1 MKDFIQEVISDI
13 QLAIPKLDCT
23 VGESKEAITISS
35 SIGNSPL
42 ENTSYVKNGDTESML
57 MTIMSELSELVSDTE
72 PNGIVVEPKVDCE
85 FKVSDPFFDNL
96 DDCNGGMYPSYTM
109 KDCARVV
116 GRVAKY
122 LSAVGMLTIEKN
134 NLKNGIY
141 LRLYNRDS
149 DIRLSLRVGSIS
161 GSPIL
166 VMRFGD
172 YRNFRVV
179 TQVIDGATVSGKMN
193 FMAIEFVNTLIPHM
207 IQLSTDLIV
216 KRHRVRLQSEKIVE
230 KLFRDLGWN
239 APKKPK
245 KKPTED

>member
-1 MKDFIQEVISDI
+1 MKDFIQEVVSDI
-13 QLAIPKLDCT
+13 QLALPKLDCT
-23 VGESKEAITISS
+23 VGESNETITLSS
-35 SIGNSPL
+35 CIGDSPL
-42 ENTSYVKNGDTESML
+42 ENTSYMKNGDTESML
-57 MTIMSELSELVSDTE
+57 KMIISELSELVSDTE
-72 PNGIVVEPKVDCE
+72 PNGIVVEPKIDCE

-141 LRLYNRDS
+141 LRLHNRDS
-149 DIRLSLRVGSIS
+149 DIRLSLRIGSVS

-166 VMRFGD
+166 IMRFGD
-172 YRNFRVV
+172 YKNFKVV
-179 TQVIDGATVSGKMN
+179 TQVIDGTTVSGKMN
-193 FMAIEFVNTLIPHM
+193 FMAIEFVNTIIPHM

-216 KRHRVRLQSEKIVE
+216 KRHRVRVQSERIVE
-230 KLFRDLGWN
+230 KLFKELGWN
-239 APKKPK
+239 KPQKHKKS
-245 KKPTED
+245 PTED